1 MVHGN
6 YFPMKLLPAAKARC
20 RPVTD
25 SFQSAVTFSV
35 YRGVVLDVQTSH
47 VPTVQGTGRFFLGC
61 GRSSM
66 QTTII
71 RNTSVWT
78 REHRT
83 QQETRWDLG
92 ELDLPMRPRHEV
104 SFLWANG
111 TLYALHNHITGQTQ
125 CLKLPR
131 SIFPF
136 RRLRFDGFFGL
147 VKLIFLATLL
157 GYAFLPLL
165 LSLASYP
172 MLALAGRLN
181 LWTAR
186 NLDPLLHAIDPY
198 MVALLVFLCV
208 IRNCRIRLFNRKL
221 EYEIR
226 VALNDAVDAYLH
238 RY

>member
-1 MVHGN
+1 
-6 YFPMKLLPAAKARC
+6 MKLLPAAKALR
-20 RPVTD
+20 RSVTD
-25 SFQSAVTFSV
+25 SSQSAVTFSV
-35 YRGVVLDVQTSH
+35 YHGVVLDVHTSQ
-47 VPTVQGTGRFFLGC
+47 VPTVHGSGRSFLGC
-61 GRSSM
+61 GRSSV

-83 QQETRWDLG
+83 HQETRWDLG
-92 ELDLPMRPRHEV
+92 ELDLPMRPHHEV

-125 CLKLPR
+125 YLKLPR

-172 MLALAGRLN
+172 MLALAGRLD

-186 NLDPLLHAIDPY
+186 NLNPVLHAIDPY
-198 MVALLVFLCV
+198 LAALLVIFCV
-208 IRNCRIRLFNRKL
+208 IRNCRIRFCNRKL

-226 VALNDAVDAYLH
+226 VALHDAVGTYLQQ
-238 RY
+238 Y